1 MKIQQD
7 TGLLSKLEE
16 EIDIYKEKSE
26 EEELKVEER
35 VLDKIKKK
43 KAAEKD
49 GAYRSLDLCRREF
62 MEEANGLLQKV
73 WNIGKMPQDW
83 KESIIK

>member
-26 EEELKVEER
+26 EEELKVEEK